1 MVVGN
6 LIDGSILYTEFYESA
21 VAANVCG
28 IFASLYFL
36 IVGRSRD
43 LIDRDPRDRCTTADN
58 PKVYVATKREIESK
72 RTRKFALMYDFFNGM
87 EFNPRLMGVDIKMF
101 LYVFGAVVLELN
113 LLSAANEQVQT
124 TLGHLSSNMI
134 VYQLCF
140 AWFLVEYLYFEHV
153 HLYTYDLFAEK
164 IGQKLVWGCL
174 FFYPYFY
181 GIGVRYLVDNEGQE
195 EMTNLE
201 VILNLAMFLC
211 GWIMTRGANLQK
223 YYLKRNP
230 DQKFVT
236 LFVVLHLSQQTV
248 PGTKRRV
255 LCSGFWGVSRHLNY
269 FGEIVQATALA
280 VPSYLWSGS
289 LVPFVYPIYYI
300 LLFLGRVHDDD
311 KICEKKYGK
320 KAWGEYCRMVPYRI
334 VPGVW

>member
-1 MVVGN
+1 MC
-6 LIDGSILYTEFYESA
+6 LDL
-21 VAANVCG
+21 
-28 IFASLYFL
+28 ASTYFL
-36 IVGRSRD
+36 IVEGVE
-43 LIDRDPRDRCTTADN
+43 IWWPDPRDRCTTADR
-58 PKVYVATKREIESK
+58 PEKYFAIKKEVES
-72 RTRKFALMYDFFNGM
+72 RRNRKFALMYDFFNGM

-181 GIGVRYLVDNEGQE
+181 GIGAGWWIMRAKRRCLLCRYFSILHCFCVDGSW
-195 EMTNLE
+195 LE
-201 VILNLAMFLC
+201 VRLAEILFETQSGGQIRHAV
-211 GWIMTRGANLQK
+211 WISEINTKHCA
-223 YYLKRNP
+223 RNE
-230 DQKFVT
+230 T
-236 LFVVLHLSQQTV
+236 T
-248 PGTKRRV
+248 
-255 LCSGFWGVSRHLNY
+255 LCSGFWGVARHLNY

-280 VPSYLWSGS
+280 IP
-289 LVPFVYPIYYI
+289 
-300 LLFLGRVHDDD
+300 LL
-311 KICEKKYGK
+311 
-320 KAWGEYCRMVPYRI
+320 MVRI
-334 VPGVW
+334 VRSVRLPHLLHLALCRSRSRRWQDLWEEVW